1 MRKVLFALGLVFHIC
16 ADAQINDS
24 ISIPDLQGSEVLEL
38 HFMENPV
45 QNDNL
50 KLKDYTQTSV
60 FANFTDAELKRVQ
73 TPEKTSSFSFKTK
86 GIYNISPK
94 IRAYGEFNYE
104 LLNEENMSYNLSNR
118 RTDEDFV
125 LNPNYLFV
133 PKSSDWENQ
142 KYNVKV
148 GGYYRAKNFT
158 FGLTA
163 DYKNQSSF
171 RISDPRPAI
180 SLADYSGNLFAGY
193 RLGQHQVSVTG
204 GLGRKTENNDVI
216 SVNQYI
222 NAPANSEYFVRF
234 SNGYGR
240 VIYFPS
246 FREFIYRTNS
256 HNYGAGYS
264 FSSRKTQFN
273 LNYRYHW
280 GMENIYVEDAK
291 SNVYIDPN
299 LVSLKYR
306 ETMHKIT
313 ANVQHQSSYGKW
325 FSDFGAYLKTGDN
338 FNVQENGQNY
348 RLISDLYFANVRFLA
363 NDIKSRNWG
372 VTLESRLHDFRAK
385 DLLGVS
391 DKKVNA
397 LEVDVKVHRDLFKTV
412 KQKINAEVGVLNYIP
427 LETGLIYNAASSDTS
442 FYQNV
447 MLPDQNYDAEAK
459 TGFTAGLSFYSDFYR
474 NTKLRIFANFASLF
488 ATGNILNDVGPKTMF
503 SSGISIYY

>member
-1 MRKVLFALGLVFHIC
+1 MKKVLFALGLVLNVC
-16 ADAQINDS
+16 ANAQINDS
-24 ISIPDLQGSEVLEL
+24 INIPDLKGSEVLEL

-45 QNDNL
+45 QNADL
-50 KLKDYTQTSV
+50 KIKDYTQTSV
-60 FANFTDAELKRVQ
+60 YANFTDAELKRVQ
-73 TPEKTSSFSFKTK
+73 TPEKTSSFSFNTK

-94 IRAYGEFNYE
+94 IRAYGEFNYDF
-104 LLNEENMSYNLSNR
+104 LNEEKMGYNLSNR
-118 RTDEDFV
+118 RTDHDFV

-142 KYNVKV
+142 KYTVKV
-148 GGYYRAKNFT
+148 GGYYNEKNFT

-163 DYKNQSSF
+163 EYKNQSSF

-193 RLGQHQVSVTG
+193 RFGKHQISVTG
-204 GLGRKTENNDVI
+204 GVGRKTENNDVI

-264 FSSRKTQFN
+264 FSTAKTQLN
-273 LNYRYHW
+273 VNYRYHW
-280 GMENIYVEDAK
+280 AMENIYVEDAN

-306 ETMHKIT
+306 ETTHKIS
-313 ANVQHQSSYGKW
+313 ANLQHQSSYGKW
-325 FSDFGAYLKTGDN
+325 FSDFGAELMSGDN
-338 FNVQENGQNY
+338 FNIQENGQNY
-348 RLISDLYFANVRFLA
+348 RLISDLYFANIRFLG
-363 NDIKSRNWG
+363 NNSKSKNWG
-372 VTLESRLHDFRAK
+372 VTLESRLYDFRAK

-397 LEVDVKVHRDLFKTV
+397 LEVDVKVHHDLYKSE
-412 KQKINAEVGVLNYIP
+412 KHRINAEIGVLNYVS

-447 MLPDQNYDAEAK
+447 MLPDQQYDAETK
-459 TGFTAGLSFYSDFYR
+459 TGFTAELSFYSDFYR
-474 NTKLRIFANFASLF
+474 NTQLKIFANFASLF
-488 ATGNILNDVGPKTMF
+488 ATGNILNNIGPKSMF